1 MGEPYEIMLPNNRL
15 ENLRRTWPL
24 GAIPPYDLMSV
35 GSWSGVPGASTRGT
49 LETTGSRCNGSLGG
63 GPCMT
68 ARGGARKVPLSS
80 QILRENFENFSIPR
94 PRAAGIVV
102 FVGAVLA
109 LLLLGLEK

>member
-1 MGEPYEIMLPNNRL
+1 
-15 ENLRRTWPL
+15 
-24 GAIPPYDLMSV
+24 
-35 GSWSGVPGASTRGT
+35 
-49 LETTGSRCNGSLGG
+49 
-63 GPCMT
+63 MT